1 MRCNTKKYTQR
12 GFVEAL
18 VPLLF
23 WGGVIFMIYFVGTQ
37 FAGKK
42 IKNQTENSATN
53 CLPIKMTRC
62 AASPAVQAGEDVKIQ
77 SRIAAINLF
86 VSAVVANK

>member
-1 MRCNTKKYTQR
+1 MRYNTKKYTQR

-37 FAGKK
+37 FAGKT
-42 IKNQTENSATN
+42 IKNQTENGTTN
-53 CLPIKMTRC
+53 CILIKNNDLEPSC
-62 AASPAVQAGEDVKIQ
+62 K
-77 SRIAAINLF
+77 
-86 VSAVVANK
+86 NKPVCVCHCK

>member
-37 FAGKK
+37 FAEKK

-53 CLPIKMTRC
+53 CIPIKNDNPEP
-62 AASPAVQAGEDVKIQ
+62 SVV
-77 SRIAAINLF
+77 INLS
-86 VSAVVANK
+86 VPAISNK

>member
-1 MRCNTKKYTQR
+1 MRCNTKKYMQR

-23 WGGVIFMIYFVGTQ
+23 WGGVIFIIYFVGTQ
-37 FAGKK
+37 FAEKK

-53 CLPIKMTRC
+53 CLPIKMT
-62 AASPAVQAGEDVKIQ
+62 IQ
-77 SRIAAINLF
+77 SRIAAINLS
-86 VSAVVANK
+86 VSVIANK

>member
-53 CLPIKMTRC
+53 CIPIKNDDPEPYC
-62 AASPAVQAGEDVKIQ
+62 S
-77 SRIAAINLF
+77 
-86 VSAVVANK
+86 NKPVCVCHCK